1 MEHQNRF
8 HWATCRRPTHAIRVS
23 GGLKRT
29 IGGYIEHRS
38 VALTP
43 YRVLARAYMHHDH
56 PYTVMNQ
63 GHVPPE
69 GTAEALY
76 GSEPGPYTVT

>member
-1 MEHQNRF
+1 
-8 HWATCRRPTHAIRVS
+8 
-23 GGLKRT
+23 
-29 IGGYIEHRS
+29 
-38 VALTP
+38 
-43 YRVLARAYMHHDH
+43 MHHDH

-76 GSEPGPYTVT
+76 GSEPGPYTVTWPLYGSEPGPYTVTWPPHGSEPGPYTPRKYP